1 MREFLQLD
9 IGEKMT
15 AATVKT
21 NAKKQWSQT
30 GLKVRTGAQI
40 ARRARDLM
48 VNNLQVTI
56 RGAIL
61 QAKSSQ
67 FLSIDD
73 WNPHNTVPWE
83 NKGGAPGGSTLMEI
97 EDCGVLPRYQPTS
110 GCQAGT
116 TMVDHVMH
124 RQHRALEC
132 HKNTFSLVGDDPV
145 TKIARSAQYWYN
157 SLMLETKA
165 G

>member
-1 MREFLQLD
+1 MIDQSYQELTIFPSLQVREFLQLD

-30 GLKVRTGAQI
+30 VLKVRTGAQI
-40 ARRARDLM
+40 AGRARDLM

-67 FLSIDD
+67 ILSIDD
-73 WNPHNTVPWE
+73 WNPHKTRTDRI
-83 NKGGAPGGSTLMEI
+83 GSTQMEF
-97 EDCGVLPRYQPTS
+97 EDVIVGRSKL
-110 GCQAGT
+110 
-116 TMVDHVMH
+116 VDHVMH
-124 RQHRALEC
+124 RQKCALEC
-132 HKNTFSLVGDDPV
+132 YENTFSLVGDDAV
-145 TKIARSAQYWYN
+145 TEIARSAQWWYN